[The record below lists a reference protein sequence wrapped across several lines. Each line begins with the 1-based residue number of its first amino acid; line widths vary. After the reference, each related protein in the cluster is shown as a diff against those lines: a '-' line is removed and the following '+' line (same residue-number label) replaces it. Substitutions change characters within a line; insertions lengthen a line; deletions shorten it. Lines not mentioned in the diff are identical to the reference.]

1 METLMVSKVPETGF
15 IELLGLN
22 VQCIF
27 FYFFP
32 IIAWA
37 EWF

>member
-1 METLMVSKVPETGF
+1 METLMVCKVPETDF

-27 FYFFP
+27 YFLP
-32 IIAWA
+32 IIARA

>member
-1 METLMVSKVPETGF
+1 METLMVGKVSETDF
-15 IELLGLN
+15 IELLGWN

-27 FYFFP
+27 YFLP
-32 IIAWA
+32 VIARA

>member
-1 METLMVSKVPETGF
+1 MVSKVPETDF

-27 FYFFP
+27 LLFAHHCYR
-32 IIAWA
+32 A
-37 EWF
+37 EWL